1 MLKVAISGNIASGK
15 STVQNILSSIGYKV
29 IDTDIIAE
37 NLRKDFRAE
46 IVNVFSG
53 IDILSENGEISRR
66 KLGNVIF
73 NDKNLK
79 EKLEKFMHPKI
90 RNEVFKFFD
99 AHKDEKFVFVGIPL
113 LFETGMD
120 KDYDKIIFVHTDD
133 EIRLERLIKRNGY
146 TLEYAKKRIESQM
159 PQNEKELKS
168 DYVINN
174 NGSVEELRSQIL
186 EILSKLG

>member
-37 NLRKDFRAE
+37 NLRKDFCAE

>member
-174 NGSVEELRSQIL
+174 KGSVEELRSQIL

>member
-90 RNEVFKFFD
+90 RNEVFKFF
-99 AHKDEKFVFVGIPL
+99 
-113 LFETGMD
+113 
-120 KDYDKIIFVHTDD
+120 
-133 EIRLERLIKRNGY
+133 
-146 TLEYAKKRIESQM
+146 
-159 PQNEKELKS
+159 
-168 DYVINN
+168 
-174 NGSVEELRSQIL
+174 
-186 EILSKLG
+186 

>member
-53 IDILSENGEISRR
+53 FDILSENGEISRR